1 MAATEFRQFLQLP
14 REIQDMIWV
23 FYEASKPVTRHYFR
37 LNGTDFIYTAVD
49 PVHRTFLRNLHEEK
63 GPKKMRL
70 SYVCKSVYEKIEFA
84 GSVYVTK
91 HSMPISS
98 MWQLP
103 EDQSDWIRASYPSS
117 AYVNFERDIFIFQNP
132 FQLNFQPSDIQSVSD
147 RRINITVDKTI
158 TWASRVQHVAVYPR
172 KFGTHYAERYPE
184 PQSFTK
190 ALRDMENLK
199 TVYLVWSPKKR
210 GCALA
215 PVSTWSGKDVN
226 KAGFVELSQFLEKH
240 RDSRKDGR
248 EKDGFIRCYC
258 DLAMAK
264 DVRNTGMFAVRL
276 AKLIL
281 TILSTASEPSWN
293 AAASATMTIY
303 GATRLLNSTHHHH
316 YQTSYSS
323 STHSSAGVPT
333 LRYFAICAGC
343 LAGLFVSLNPGG
355 FFERGYGIPGN
366 QPILCSFNPAYH
378 NFFPF
383 LLRFAK
389 ALDVGVWS
397 RFSSYVRTWSSIQP
411 CPKNELVPNRRW
423 YGHGDL
429 PICPVRWVSFCLTS
443 AVLSIKP
450 DLCVPI
456 KNEYAEA
463 TRICSLW
470 STRMRQKW
478 REACAA
484 ASLTELIAFS
494 RLRMH
499 VSDEMVLQIR
509 MMLQIKE
516 IQVQQAMHD
525 AQLSIRHQGMEGMSR
540 TARGYEEPY

>member
-91 HSMPISS
+91 HTKPISS
-98 MWQLP
+98 MWQPP
-103 EDQSDWIRASYPSS
+103 EDQSDWIKASYPSS

-215 PVSTWSGKDVN
+215 PVSTWSGEDVN

-264 DVRNTGMFAVRL
+264 DVRNTGMFAC
-276 AKLIL
+276 APSS
-281 TILSTASEPSWN
+281 LSDFV
-293 AAASATMTIY
+293 
-303 GATRLLNSTHHHH
+303 LLKYTFVGGCPN
-316 YQTSYSS
+316 
-323 STHSSAGVPT
+323 
-333 LRYFAICAGC
+333 FAICAGC
-343 LAGLFVSLNPGG
+343 FAGLFAPLNPGR

-366 QPILCSFNPAYH
+366 QPGLCGFNPAYH
-378 NFFPF
+378 NFLPF
-383 LLRFAK
+383 LQGFAR
-389 ALDVGVWS
+389 ALDVGMWS
-397 RFSSYVRTWSSIQP
+397 HFSSCVRTWSSIQP
-411 CPKNELVPNRRW
+411 CPKDELVPNRRW

-429 PICPVRWVSFCLTS
+429 LICPVRWVSFCLTS

-456 KNEYAEA
+456 KKEYAEA
-463 TRICSLW
+463 TLMCSLC

-478 REACAA
+478 REVCAA
-484 ASLTELIAFS
+484 GSPTELIAFS
-494 RLRMH
+494 RLRIH
-499 VSDEMVLQIR
+499 VYGEMVLQIR

-525 AQLSIRHQGMEGMSR
+525 AQLSIRYQGMEGTSR
-540 TARGYEEPY
+540 AARGYEEPY